1 MNVLWLRG
9 NDGFR
14 WRRVKD
20 IKSHKE
26 VGKSLRLTIVRSCC
40 RWPCLQIYL
49 QSFWM
54 ILDENAKVGDGV
66 YGVEATL
73 MVDASVSSMR
83 GGRRMDG
90 KKRL

>member
-1 MNVLWLRG
+1 M
-9 NDGFR
+9 
-14 WRRVKD
+14 
-20 IKSHKE
+20 
-26 VGKSLRLTIVRSCC
+26 RSCC

-54 ILDENAKVGDGV
+54 ILDENANVEDGV
-66 YGVEATL
+66 YGVKVAL
-73 MVDASVSSMR
+73 MVDASVSSMC

>member
-1 MNVLWLRG
+1 MNVIWLRG
-9 NDGFR
+9 NDDFS
-14 WRRVKD
+14 WRRVKN
-20 IKSHKE
+20 IKNREKA
-26 VGKSLRLTIVRSCC
+26 GKRLRLTIVRSCC

-54 ILDENAKVGDGV
+54 ILDENAKVEDVV
-66 YGVEATL
+66 YGVEVTL

>member
-1 MNVLWLRG
+1 M
-9 NDGFR
+9 
-14 WRRVKD
+14 
-20 IKSHKE
+20 
-26 VGKSLRLTIVRSCC
+26 RSCC

-54 ILDENAKVGDGV
+54 ILDENANVDGV
-66 YGVEATL
+66 YGVKVAL
-73 MVDASVSSMR
+73 VVNASVSSMS

>member
-1 MNVLWLRG
+1 MGRVGDASRTSG
-9 NDGFR
+9 V
-14 WRRVKD
+14 RRKRAKD
-20 IKSHKE
+20 
-26 VGKSLRLTIVRSCC
+26 LRLTIVRSCC

-54 ILDENAKVGDGV
+54 ILDENAKIDDGL
-66 YGVEATL
+66 YGVGVTL

-90 KKRL
+90 KKWL